1 MNDLEDAWQW
11 YGDALDSLRR
21 MERIGEK
28 WWDHVPWD
36 QAPWKGDRHFIE
48 LPKEAVVVSAA
59 NGREHLDDI
68 AVVVLFSVF
77 EATVR
82 LTVLDQIAREE
93 EAFRHRSIVD
103 AIEKAKD
110 RIREGSFFAVLEPFK
125 SVDASLIEDV
135 NQVRRFRNWVSH
147 GKRGEQPAFVS
158 PKVAYDRL
166 NRCLPML
173 VAPQTDGEPAEP
185 SR

>member
-1 MNDLEDAWQW
+1 MNDLEDAWRW
-11 YGDALDSLRR
+11 YEDALDSLRR
-21 MERIGEK
+21 MERIGQK
-28 WWDHVPWD
+28 WWDHLPWHE
-36 QAPWKGDRHFIE
+36 APWKGDRHFND
-48 LPKEAVVVSAA
+48 LLKETVTASAA
-59 NGREHLDDI
+59 NGRKHLDDI

-82 LTVLDQIAREE
+82 LTVLDEIAREE
-93 EAFRHRSIVD
+93 GAFRHWSIVD

-125 SVDASLIEDV
+125 GIDAPLIEEV
-135 NQVRRFRNWVSH
+135 HQVRRFRNWVSH

-173 VAPQTDGEPAEP
+173 IAPPADGEPVEP
-185 SR
+185 PR

>member
-1 MNDLEDAWQW
+1 MNDLEDAWRW
-11 YGDALDSLRR
+11 YGDALASLRR

-28 WWDHVPWD
+28 WWDHLSWESP
-36 QAPWKGDRHFIE
+36 PWKGDRHFFE
-48 LPKEAVVVSAA
+48 LEKESVVASAA
-59 NGREHLDDI
+59 NGRGHLDDI

-82 LTVLDQIAREE
+82 RAVLDQIALEE
-93 EAFRHRSIVD
+93 GGLRHRSIVD
-103 AIEKAKD
+103 AIQAAKD

-125 SVDASLIEDV
+125 PLDAALIEEV

-147 GKRGEQPAFVS
+147 GKRGEQPAVVS
-158 PKVAYDRL
+158 PRVAYDRL
-166 NRCLPML
+166 NRCLPLL
-173 VAPQTDGEPAEP
+173 VSPPNDEASTEP